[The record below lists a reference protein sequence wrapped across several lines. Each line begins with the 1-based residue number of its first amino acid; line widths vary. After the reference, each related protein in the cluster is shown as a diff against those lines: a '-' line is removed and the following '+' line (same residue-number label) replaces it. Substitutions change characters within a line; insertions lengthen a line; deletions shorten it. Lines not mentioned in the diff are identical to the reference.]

1 MMYGCTNGMYSYSS
15 RTVMYCYATTATGK
29 AGNFNSQTKEKRKK
43 QHKLESSSD
52 SAWMNGAER

>member
-52 SAWMNGAER
+52 SA